1 MKDCH
6 YRRMPATILTPVN
19 DSKKIYDL
27 REINKKRRQIDS
39 VYILPKVKFVEM
51 NGMEIP
57 VLDENIFKKVEAN
70 VKTESKILTEV

>member
-1 MKDCH
+1 
-6 YRRMPATILTPVN
+6 MPATILTPVN

-27 REINKKRRQIDS
+27 REMSKKRRQIDS

-57 VLDENIFKKVEAN
+57 VLDENIFKKVETII
-70 VKTESKILTEV
+70 KTESKILTEV

>member
-1 MKDCH
+1 
-6 YRRMPATILTPVN
+6 MPATILTPVN